1 MASELLKAQW
11 LFAESLPRLID
22 HAVQLGYK
30 VTLGEVYRSNE
41 QAELNAIGFSGRA
54 AVAKLIEKQFPL
66 LAAKIADNRGN
77 GIRNS
82 VHCLR
87 LAVDLQLFDASG
99 KWLTDAYPYTL
110 LADFWESLGPTHRAG
125 IRFGDTP
132 HFSLEF
138 NGAK

>member
-54 AVAKLIEKQFPL
+54 AVATLIEKQFPL
-66 LAAKIADNRGN
+66 LA
-77 GIRNS
+77 
-82 VHCLR
+82 
-87 LAVDLQLFDASG
+87 
-99 KWLTDAYPYTL
+99 
-110 LADFWESLGPTHRAG
+110 DFWEALGPTHRAG